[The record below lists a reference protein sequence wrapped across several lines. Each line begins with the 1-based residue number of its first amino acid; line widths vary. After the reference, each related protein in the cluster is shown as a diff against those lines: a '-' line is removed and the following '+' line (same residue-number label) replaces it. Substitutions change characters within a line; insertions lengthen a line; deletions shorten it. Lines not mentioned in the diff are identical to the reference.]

1 MDGTRVDGTLVDGT
15 RVDGTLADGILDRLL
30 RQAYLFDDPRAY
42 EAGVRDA
49 VAALDQ
55 HARELATATPPPRH
69 RAA

>member
-1 MDGTRVDGTLVDGT
+1 MVVDDVLEQ
-15 RVDGTLADGILDRLL
+15 LL

-49 VAALDQ
+49 LAAVDE
-55 HARELATATPPPRH
+55 HVRDAPVSTPVSAVDGPLGH